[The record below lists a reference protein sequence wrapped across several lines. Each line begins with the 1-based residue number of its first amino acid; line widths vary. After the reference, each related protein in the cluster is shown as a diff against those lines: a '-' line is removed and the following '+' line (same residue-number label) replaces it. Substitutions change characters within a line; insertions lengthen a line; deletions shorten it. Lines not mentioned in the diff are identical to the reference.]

1 MDKRIIALISI
12 VFFLCAGIFS
22 EIFPQLFQ
30 VRALEYTATHLPQV
44 PAISVPSLEKV
55 AYASAPAPTED
66 TGNVDI
72 PLSQYLEITESCGPY
87 FESECVNVRSGPS
100 TASSSVLKVRTGTVL
115 KIAETLENEGRLWHR
130 VYFDEWIRYPER
142 VSKQW
147 YVADDFVRVFSD
159 RGIEERTPGA
169 PIATSTKRIEIDRG
183 EQMLYAYEGEVLFMK
198 ESISTGREFTPT
210 PRGEF
215 TIYKKTPTRYM
226 QGPLPGI
233 SDQYYDLPGV
243 PWVLYFT
250 HQGGAIHGAYWHDNF
265 GKQWSHGCVNL
276 PLDTAQKI
284 YYWADIGTTVLVRD

>member
-1 MDKRIIALISI
+1 MDKRILLLAGI

-22 EIFPQLFQ
+22 EISPDLFQ
-30 VRALEYTATHLPQV
+30 VRPLEYTVAHLPQV
-44 PAISVPSLEKV
+44 PAISVPNFEKV
-55 AYASAPAPTED
+55 VYASAPALTED
-66 TGNVDI
+66 TESVSA
-72 PLSQYLEITESCGPY
+72 PVSQYLEITEGCGPY
-87 FESECVNVRSGPS
+87 FEGECVHVRSGPS
-100 TASSSVLKVRTGTVL
+100 TASSSVLKVRTGIVL
-115 KIAETLENEGRLWHR
+115 KIAETLEHEGRLWHR

-147 YVADDFVRVFSD
+147 YVEDDFVRVFSD

-183 EQMLYAYEGEVLFMK
+183 DQMLYAYEGDVLFME

-210 PRGEF
+210 PRGAF

-250 HQGGAIHGAYWHDNF
+250 NQGGAIHGAYWHDNF